1 MLKFADLME
10 KHAEEIG
17 KAESQ
22 AMGQPIAVAG
32 GFIVPAA
39 ASTWRYYAGK
49 LNQRPSKNRG

>member
-10 KHAEEIG
+10 ANAEEIG

-22 AMGQPIAVAG
+22 AMGQPVAVAG

-39 ASTWRYYAGK
+39 ASTWRYYAGMFYDDQ
-49 LNQRPSKNRG
+49 LV